1 MKIFFLAALL
11 SLIAA
16 APGHANSEAEFQK
29 LFKSSPVLREA
40 DAYLNQTWK
49 RVSANIPKRYKKDL
63 LGMQRE
69 WVKNG
74 RDESAEEYLQ
84 EGYSRA
90 CAYAIATVRWA
101 KNLGVYEYNFNLSQE
116 DQDNGRVRAD
126 DFYWNEDE
134 DIPIECRK

>member
-16 APGHANSEAEFQK
+16 APCRAISEAQFQK
-29 LFKSSPVLREA
+29 LYNSSPVLREA
-40 DAYLNQTWK
+40 DVYLNHTWK
-49 RVSANIPKRYKKDL
+49 EVSANIPRRYKKTL

-69 WVKNG
+69 WVRDG
-74 RDESAEEYLQ
+74 RDESAEEYLR
-84 EGYSRA
+84 EGYSPA

-116 DQDNGRVRAD
+116 DQDNGGIRAD